1 MRVLKKISIALLI
14 VFIGIQFI
22 PTTRNQSSDIQ
33 VTDIVKS
40 FQVPEKIEKIFK
52 TSCYD
57 CHSNNTNYPWYNK
70 MQPVAWF
77 LEDHI
82 KEGKSELNFSE
93 FGAYSKRRQKSKFKS
108 IASQIEDGEMPLSS
122 YTMLHQD
129 AKLSSNDKEEVLAW
143 IDRMIDNLNNN

>member
-1 MRVLKKISIALLI
+1 MKVLKKISIALLI
-14 VFIGIQFI
+14 AFIGIQFI
-22 PTTRNQSSDIQ
+22 PTTQNQSSDIQ
-33 VTDIVKS
+33 ETDIVKN
-40 FQVPEKIEKIFK
+40 FHAPEKIENIFK

-70 MQPVAWF
+70 IQPLAWF

-93 FGAYSKRRQKSKFKS
+93 FGSYSKRRQKSKFKS

-122 YTMLHQD
+122 YTLLHQD

-143 IDRMIDNLNNN
+143 IDIMIDNLNNN